1 MGNAQ
6 SDEEAKGTV
15 VGGFLGLI
23 GGLVV
28 SVVCPPAAAI
38 AIPAG
43 FAAHSYGMATQIKYD
58 NKPPEERTN
67 KGTTGDFVGGI
78 IQGTTFG
85 GLFQVGVNYKDNDTR
100 PHLHYCPTNS
110 NPVALREQKESKEL
124 YEKQMKEEQSK
135 QDKENLNKYMEDT
148 FKVYKGHM
156 SHTYIKNSYSELSKK
171 FKRESNFQDYKLT
184 DFTNLYSKYLRST
197 DNLKKFESH
206 LDIKLLNVCL
216 TLNKI
221 KPILEKLSKEQDAK
235 LKQSYCNL
243 FSANVYGLNAFENA
257 KAFENEMSS
266 IAYAPYAY
274 QMDESLHNYCSQMK
288 SAFIHFL
295 DAYKDA
301 YKSGRTMAKIE
312 NTVDKMYDKVAEAK
326 AMAKPMC
333 RKYGIYIDSEK
344 YKLNLE
350 GKIKKIDEFVKNNK
364 EFNTYNYHQ
373 EIYKITEDLNKRYH
387 LYIYQFENICE

>member
-6 SDEEAKGTV
+6 SEEEAKGTGL
-15 VGGFLGLI
+15 GGFLGLL
-23 GGLVV
+23 GGIVV
-28 SVVCPPAAAI
+28 SIVCPPAAAI

-43 FAAHSYGMATQIKYD
+43 FGAHAYGMATQVKYD

-100 PHLHYCPTNS
+100 PNLHYCPTDS

-148 FKVYKGHM
+148 FKVNKGHM
-156 SHTYIKNSYSELSKK
+156 SHTYIKNTYGELSKK
-171 FKRESNFQDYKLT
+171 FKGESNFQDYKLI
-184 DFTNLYSKYLRST
+184 DFTNLYHKYLRST

-221 KPILEKLSKEQDAK
+221 KPILEKLSKEQDEK
-235 LKQSYCNL
+235 LKLSYSNL
-243 FSANVYGLNAFENA
+243 LSATVYGLNALENV
-257 KAFENEMSS
+257 KAFESEMLS

-274 QMDESLHNYCSQMK
+274 QMDESLHNYCAQMG
-288 SAFIHFL
+288 SAFINFL
-295 DAYKDA
+295 DACKDA
-301 YKSGRTMAKIE
+301 YTSARKMAKIE
-312 NTVDKMYDKVAEAK
+312 NTVDKMYDKVASAT
-326 AMAKPMC
+326 AMSKPIC
-333 RKYGIYIDSEK
+333 KKYGICISK
-344 YKLNLE
+344 NVASRNIRNCFSC
-350 GKIKKIDEFVKNNK
+350 KISLGNSFVIIHNDNDDKFVNFLILDK
-364 EFNTYNYHQ
+364 SD
-373 EIYKITEDLNKRYH
+373 K
-387 LYIYQFENICE
+387 